1 MSGLNPSNPYKTLTM
16 RGSSTFEISTM
27 TAPAPLLSDAI
38 LETLSEAVLIVDLDY
53 RVIRINRAAELLYG
67 VSNTGVVNWPLRRLI
82 GEIPDQLSAAG
93 LETVR
98 SGKLWRG
105 VVWHQRPAGTRFM
118 AEITVHLLEAHGV
131 IVALVEDVTARED
144 AATRKQVLNNAL
156 TLIAETSDFTET
168 VQAVLR
174 VLVEDG
180 KADAGI
186 YRVREDDTF
195 KIFAQHGIDAA
206 LLEQRVDFKDEE
218 DALLRGEVQT
228 SDCAQSVPIP
238 FSAFPALGFRIG
250 QLVGQRTGQQLVGT
264 LSLMYRS
271 PISLD
276 LSAILAEI
284 ADALGARLEQYR
296 QWGELKKRNT
306 LLELLGQIDRLSLN
320 VISVQSVLL
329 SLRTSLKEF
338 FGVSN
343 VSIGHVPASES
354 SITWLANLNEDQ
366 HRAPEIKPLIG
377 HAQQALHTRRSVDI
391 LQGEVSGACIPIAT
405 SEGTLILELTGSR
418 TPFSPDE
425 QRDTLLVATQLALV
439 VSRTQDRERLLR
451 ERASLEVLAKVS
463 NALRSAKTQTQLLQI
478 AADYA
483 LKATR
488 ASTTIILLASEDHQL
503 MSFGAV
509 SGINAQGVLDS
520 KIVTRERG
528 LSWQVLDTGKPRIE
542 DIATH
547 LIDAHTVRPLA
558 QGAYIGIPIF
568 RGEGAM
574 RRTIGVFA
582 ADTQADGERF
592 TPTDLDCLTAVAEAL
607 SSARERLEALDAAEQ
622 RALSFT
628 RLAQLSADLE
638 SLDDDVAI
646 ARRGL
651 EELLALTG
659 LEGAGYFV
667 FDGTHVRA
675 LVNVGTLLEDYI
687 ALREAAPLDLESD
700 LFGRAA
706 RTGKVQIV
714 EDYTRSATATSA
726 YREFGFRSSLV
737 APIMLGNSVKAFLAA
752 SSFSSGNPMGEH
764 TLEFV
769 DFLSKRVSR
778 AIERAEQIAEILHTR
793 ASSFRALGLA
803 LEMRD
808 FETKGHTDRVVGL
821 CLQLG
826 EALGLTP
833 VQLQHL
839 EWGALLH
846 DIGKIA
852 VPDSILLKR
861 GKLTI
866 AEWDV
871 IRKHPESGYKMLNGL
886 HFLPK
891 ETLEIVR
898 FHQERLNGSGYPL
911 RSKGDEIP
919 YLARLFAVVDVFD
932 ALISERPYKHAWTLS
947 QSIAGLRAQAGVTLQ
962 ADLVETFI
970 AMLQTSE
977 V

>member
-1 MSGLNPSNPYKTLTM
+1 MNA
-16 RGSSTFEISTM
+16 
-27 TAPAPLLSDAI
+27 TALLLSDAI
-38 LETLSEAVLIVDLDY
+38 LETLSEAVLIVDLGY
-53 RVIRINRAAELLYG
+53 RVLRINRAAELLYG
-67 VSNTGVVNWPLRRLI
+67 VSNLGVVNWPLRRLI

-93 LETVR
+93 LETVMG
-98 SGKLWRG
+98 GKLWRG
-105 VVWHQRPAGTRFM
+105 VVWHQRPVGTRFL
-118 AEITVHLLEAHGV
+118 AEISVHLLEAHGV

-168 VQAVLR
+168 VHAVLR

-206 LLEQRVDFKDEE
+206 LLEQRVDFTAEE
-218 DALLRGEVQT
+218 AALMRGDVQT
-228 SDCAQSVPIP
+228 TDQSETAPIP
-238 FSAFPALGFRIG
+238 FSAFPTLGFRIG

-276 LSAILAEI
+276 LSAILPEI
-284 ADALGARLEQYR
+284 ADALGARLEQHR
-296 QWGELKKRNT
+296 LWHELKKRNA
-306 LLELLGQIDRLSLN
+306 LLELLGQIDRLSLD
-320 VISVQSVLL
+320 VISVQSLL
-329 SLRTSLKEF
+329 VSLRRSFEEF
-338 FGVSN
+338 FGVSS
-343 VSIGHVPASES
+343 VKIGHVPASES
-354 SITWLANLNEDQ
+354 SITWMANLNEDQ
-366 HRAPEIKPLIG
+366 YRAPEIKALVG
-377 HAQQALHTRRSVDI
+377 HAQQALQTRRTVNI
-391 LQGEVSGACIPIAT
+391 VEGELSGACIPIAN

-418 TPFSPDE
+418 APFGSDE
-425 QRDTLLVATQLALV
+425 QCDALLVATQLALV
-439 VSRTQDRERLLR
+439 VSRTQDRERLSR
-451 ERASLEVLAKVS
+451 ERASLEVLALVS
-463 NALRSAKTQTQLLQI
+463 NALRGAKTQTQLLQI

-483 LKATR
+483 LRATR

-509 SGINAQGVLDS
+509 SGIDAQLVLDS
-520 KIVTRERG
+520 KVVTRERG
-528 LSWQVLDTGKPRIE
+528 LSWQVLDTGRARIE
-542 DIATH
+542 DIAAH
-547 LIDAHTVRPLA
+547 LPEAHTVRPLA
-558 QGAYIGIPIF
+558 QGAYLGIPIF
-568 RGEGAM
+568 HSEGASK
-574 RRTIGVFA
+574 RTIGVFA
-582 ADTQADGERF
+582 ADGERF

-607 SSARERLEALDAAEQ
+607 SSAKERLEALEAAEQ

-638 SLDDDVAI
+638 SLDDDVTI

-667 FDGTHVRA
+667 FDGTHVKA
-675 LVNVGTLLEDYI
+675 LVNVGTPLDDYI
-687 ALREAAPLDLESD
+687 ALREATPLNVDSD

-714 EDYTRSATATSA
+714 EDYSKSPTATAV
-726 YREFGFRSSLV
+726 YLKFGFRSSLV

-752 SSFSSGNPMGEH
+752 SSFSSGNPMGEN

-778 AIERAEQIAEILHTR
+778 AIERAEQIAEILSTR

-803 LEMRD
+803 LELRD
-808 FETKGHTDRVVGL
+808 FETRGHTDRVVAL

-826 EALGLTP
+826 QSLGLSAA
-833 VQLQHL
+833 QLQHL

-852 VPDSILLKR
+852 VPDSILLKP
-861 GKLTI
+861 GKLT
-866 AEWDV
+866 ATEWQV
-871 IRKHPESGYKMLNGL
+871 IRQHPTTGFKMLNDL
-886 HFLPK
+886 HFLPT

-911 RSKGDEIP
+911 GLKGDEIP

-947 QSIAGLRAQAGVTLQ
+947 QSIAGLRAQAGVALQ
-962 ADLVETFI
+962 ADLVEAFI
-970 AMLQTSE
+970 DLLETP
-977 V
+977 